1 MFSDEGLI
9 QHKILISETNQLPY
23 ADLFWELEGME
34 SILTLQRSRDGTPGI
49 IYACRE
55 IGKHASVVFSLP
67 TLLAAWIAGA

>member
-23 ADLFWELEGME
+23 ADLLWELEGME
-34 SILTLQRSRDGTPGI
+34 SILTLQRSPES
-49 IYACRE
+49 YACRE